1 MTNAPVVLVVED
13 DPLIL
18 IHSHLALEDAGF
30 TALPVRDA
38 NEALDALST
47 RRDIHALFTDVR
59 LPGALDGLALAKRVH
74 AERPEMEIVVTSGS
88 TKVDVSTLPRGAR
101 FLPKP
106 YTAYQVTRL
115 LAKADA
121 GA

>member
-106 YTAYQVTRL
+106 YTAFQVTRL